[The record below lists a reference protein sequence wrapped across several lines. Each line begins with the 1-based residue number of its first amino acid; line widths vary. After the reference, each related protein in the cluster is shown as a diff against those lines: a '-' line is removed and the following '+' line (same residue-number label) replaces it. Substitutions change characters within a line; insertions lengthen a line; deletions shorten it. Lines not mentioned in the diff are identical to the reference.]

1 LIALML
7 GILLSAELFVPV
19 PRRARAQ
26 QGSTRQLTQEGA
38 EKQSG
43 GRIAL
48 VIGNS
53 AYTNAPRLK
62 NPINDATDIA
72 DALSHLGFTVE
83 HGVDLNQKQMK
94 FMIREF
100 GKKLKAGGQGLFYF
114 SGHGVQLRGHNY
126 LVPVDADITSEA
138 DVEDQGVDANL
149 VLGLMDEANNGLNV
163 VILDACRNNP
173 FARSFRSASGGLAQ
187 VDAPTGTLIA
197 YATAPGRV
205 AQDGVGRN
213 GTYTAEL
220 LKQMRVPGLA
230 VEEMFKRVRANVRQQ
245 TGGEQV
251 PWEASSLVGDFYFN
265 RAASGSQAASNAGK
279 ETTGAKADP
288 AAVELEYW
296 ETIKNSTDAE
306 DFRDYL
312 KEYPAGTH
320 AVIAR
325 SNVRR
330 LEAAAKSSASEAKP
344 TNTVPAPKVTS
355 TPETAGTTKTAGSE
369 AAQPVVSSTVRPPV
383 PSSMLR
389 SFEFTTVKVDGSG
402 KLKTRETK
410 RATQYVEDLGGAQ
423 LEMVEVPGGTFMMGS
438 PETEANRSKAEG
450 PQHQVTLRGFYM
462 GKYEVTQ
469 AQYQAVMG
477 TNPSSFKG
485 GDLPVENVSWN
496 DAVEFC
502 KRLSAKTG
510 REYRLPSEAEW
521 EYAARAGTT
530 TPFAFG
536 ETITPEIVNCYG
548 ESLRTMAVGWSEA
561 ANGFGLYDMHG
572 NVWEWCLDYWHDS
585 YSGLASDAPTD
596 GSAWMSRGYSN
607 LRVVRGGSHV
617 FNGLNCRSATR
628 FFLAPGDR
636 DFGPGAPR
644 RYIGFRVVVSART

>member
-1 LIALML
+1 LVALVVSV
-7 GILLSAELFVPV
+7 LLSLALFVPV
-19 PRRARAQ
+19 PRAVKAQQ
-26 QGSTRQLTQEGA
+26 QGSARQLTQEEP
-38 EKQSG
+38 EKQN
-43 GRIAL
+43 GRRVAL
-48 VIGNS
+48 IIGNG

-62 NPINDATDIA
+62 NPVNDATDIA
-72 DALSHLGFTVE
+72 DALSKLGFNVD

-100 GKKLKAGGQGLFYF
+100 GQKLKGGGQGLFYF
-114 SGHGVQLRGHNY
+114 SGHGVQLRGRNY
-126 LVPVDADITSEA
+126 LIPVDADIQSEA

-149 VLGLMDEANNGLNV
+149 ALGLMDEANNGLNV

-173 FARSFRSASGGLAQ
+173 FARSFRATTNGLAQ
-187 VDAPTGTLIA
+187 VDAPTGMLIA

-205 AQDGVGRN
+205 ARDGTGRN

-220 LKQMRVPGLA
+220 LKQMRVPGLP

-265 RAASGSQAASNAGK
+265 KATTASSASANPTSGA
-279 ETTGAKADP
+279 TSAKADP

-296 ETIKNSTDAE
+296 EMIKNSIDAE

-312 KEYPAGTH
+312 KEYPAGPH

-330 LEAAAKSSASEAKP
+330 SEAAAKSGASEAKP
-344 TNTVPAPKVTS
+344 TNTVPAPKPTN
-355 TPETAGTTKTAGSE
+355 TPEMTGTTKTAGSE

-383 PSSMLR
+383 PASMLR
-389 SFEFTTVKVDGSG
+389 GFEFTSVTVDGSG

-410 RATQYVEDLGGAQ
+410 RATQYAEDLGGAQ
-423 LEMVEVPGGTFMMGS
+423 MEMVEVPGGTFMMGS

-450 PQHQVTLRGFYM
+450 PQHQVTVRGFYM

-477 TNPSSFKG
+477 TNPSTFKG
-485 GDLPVENVSWN
+485 GDLPVENVTWN

-536 ETITPEIVNCYG
+536 ETTTPEIVNCYG
-548 ESLRTMAVGWSEA
+548 GKPMAVGWSEA

-572 NVWEWCLDYWHDS
+572 NVWEWCLDYWHES
-585 YSGLASDAPTD
+585 YGGLASDAPTD
-596 GSAWMSRGYSN
+596 GSGWRSGGDSNSRVLRGGGHDSSGFGRVCRSALRSWAAPFYRSGEGGGFG
-607 LRVVRGGSHV
+607 LRVVAV
-617 FNGLNCRSATR
+617 
-628 FFLAPGDR
+628 
-636 DFGPGAPR
+636 
-644 RYIGFRVVVSART
+644 ART